1 MKLRKQKQNKT
12 NKSTNTTKRINNT
25 INTNDAIYGSI
36 IGVNCDVDSLCCVGA
51 FVGFV
56 AGFVGDCVGINSFRL
71 LVLANRLSM
80 FKILCSKYF

>member
-56 AGFVGDCVGINSFRL
+56 LFL
-71 LVLANRLSM
+71 LVIVLES
-80 FKILCSKYF
+80 ILLDYWSPSGVLLTN

>member
-36 IGVNCDVDSLCCVGA
+36 IGVNCVVDSLCCVGA

-56 AGFVGDCVGINSFRL
+56 LFL
-71 LVLANRLSM
+71 LVIVLES
-80 FKILCSKYF
+80 ILLDY

>member
-56 AGFVGDCVGINSFRL
+56 LFL
-71 LVLANRLSM
+71 LVIVLES
-80 FKILCSKYF
+80 ILLDYWQVFFSYFGAMNGLF